1 MHMEIQL
8 IIEGLECLTTK
19 QHKCEGCPF
28 NPVPGRAWPYGCGKG
43 QTVMVKAAKEWLK
56 QLEPMAPI
64 LVRERAGTGSTTTTD
79 APCAARTYITDKGI
93 ARIAEGRWSGSERH
107 RSACF

>member
-28 NPVPGRAWPYGCGKG
+28 NPVPGRTWPYGCGKG
-43 QTVMVKAAKEWLK
+43 QGVMVKAAKAH
-56 QLEPMAPI
+56 LELLRPMAPK
-64 LVRERAGTGSTTTTD
+64 LVREGWNREHNNYRCPVCGADIYHGQGYCED
-79 APCAARTYITDKGI
+79 C
-93 ARIAEGRWSGSERH
+93 GREMEWR
-107 RSACF
+107 